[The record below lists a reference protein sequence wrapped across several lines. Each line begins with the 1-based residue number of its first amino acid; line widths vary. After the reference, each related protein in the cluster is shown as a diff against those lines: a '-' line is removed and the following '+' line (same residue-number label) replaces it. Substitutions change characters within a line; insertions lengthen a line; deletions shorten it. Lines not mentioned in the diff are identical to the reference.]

1 MNKILS
7 CLTANVS
14 RLINLTMITAII
26 VDDEPYSCES
36 LATLIER
43 YCPDVKLL
51 DICYSGADALKAIK
65 EQAPTLLFLDI
76 EMPGMNGFEMLQQ
89 LPAVNFSVI
98 FTTSYDQYAIKAIKF
113 SALDYLLKPVDRE
126 DLQTAVQKAI
136 QGSQQSLPQQIEIL
150 FQKLNHPS
158 IPVNKIAIPTMEGLQ
173 MLFVENIIRG
183 ASDSNYTTLHLK
195 NKQTI
200 TVTRTLKEIEE
211 MLEDYSFLRVHHSH
225 LINLNE
231 IEKYIKGDGGYLIMS
246 DGSNIDVSRSRK
258 EMLLKKL
265 NR

>member
-1 MNKILS
+1 
-7 CLTANVS
+7 
-14 RLINLTMITAII
+14 MITAII

-89 LPAVNFSVI
+89 LPSINFSII

-126 DLQTAVQKAI
+126 DLQIAVQKAM
-136 QGSQQSLPQQIEIL
+136 QSEKQSLPQQIEIL
-150 FQKLNHPS
+150 LQKLNHPT
-158 IPVNKIAIPTMEGLQ
+158 IPVNKIAIPTIEGLQ
-173 MLFVENIIRG
+173 MIFVEDII
-183 ASDSNYTTLHLK
+183 SCSSESNYTVLHLK
-195 NKQTI
+195 NKQKI
-200 TVTRTLKEIEE
+200 TASRTLKEIEE
-211 MLEDYSFLRVHHSH
+211 MLEDYSFTRVHHSY
-225 LINLNE
+225 LVNLNE
-231 IEKYIKGDGGYLIMS
+231 VEKYFRGDGGYLMMS
-246 DGSNIDVSRSRK
+246 DGSAIDVSRSRK
-258 EMLLKKL
+258 DLLLKKL
-265 NR
+265 QPHRQ